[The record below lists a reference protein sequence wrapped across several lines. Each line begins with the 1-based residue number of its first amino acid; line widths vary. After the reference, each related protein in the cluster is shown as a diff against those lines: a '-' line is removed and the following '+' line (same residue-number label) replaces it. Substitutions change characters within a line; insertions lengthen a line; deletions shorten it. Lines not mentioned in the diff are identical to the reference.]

1 MLKLLYVKDYVLID
15 EIKIT
20 FGPGL
25 NIITGE
31 TGAGKSIL
39 VGALGAIL
47 GESLSKES
55 IRQNAQ
61 KAIFEAQFDIKND
74 LLKNVLQEN
83 DLDDYET
90 HLIIRRELNESG
102 RSRAFVNDS
111 PVSLPILIEI
121 GDLLVDLH
129 GQHEHQL
136 LLKSSRHIDYL
147 DAFAALSPSLEK
159 IKLSYNT
166 LKHIQ
171 HQITDL
177 AKRQEQ
183 ANQARDLLRFQ
194 HNEIAAVA
202 PEEGED
208 VALQQEEKVLR
219 NAELLFEK
227 TTALY
232 QQLYDSDG
240 SVASILRAAEKN
252 LRDLVQIDEKF
263 ETSRQECENA
273 RILVDDLSTTLQ
285 DYSSAITF
293 DADRLEGLRQRLS
306 LLNGLKKKY
315 GGNLESVL
323 LFQKKVKDELSML
336 ENLHE
341 ALADLHK
348 QFESEQLKLADLCQ
362 SASLRRSEFGDK
374 LAKDVTSELARL
386 GMAKAEFTVA
396 CDVKETDNGYT
407 VPVNG
412 KKLAVTAK
420 GIDQVEFVIR
430 SNPGEPFRPLVNI
443 ASGGEISRIML
454 ALKSLLAESDNV
466 PVLIFDEIDA
476 GISGRIAQAVGVSLR
491 KLAKSH
497 QVICITHLPQIAS
510 MAQFHYLVEK
520 NVEDDR
526 TRTRIHRLD
535 DQQRQ
540 EQIAQLFGGETVT
553 ETHLKSAADLID
565 EAEKLAKNL

>member
-1 MLKLLYVKDYVLID
+1 MLKSLYVKDYVLID

-47 GESLSKES
+47 GESLSKDS

-61 KAIFEAQFDIKND
+61 KAIFEAHFDIQPD
-74 LLKNVLQEN
+74 LLKNVLHEN
-83 DLDDYET
+83 DLDDYDT
-90 HLIIRRELNESG
+90 HLIIRRELNATG
-102 RSRAFVNDS
+102 RSRAFINDS
-111 PVSLPILIEI
+111 PVSLPILTEI

-147 DAFAALSPSLEK
+147 DAFAALSPSLQK

-166 LKHIQ
+166 LKQLQ
-171 HQITDL
+171 HQITDMVN
-177 AKRQEQ
+177 RQEQ
-183 ANQARDLLRFQ
+183 AKQARDLLRFQ
-194 HNEIAAVA
+194 RNEISAVA

-208 VALQQEEKVLR
+208 VALQQDEKVLR

-227 TTALY
+227 TAALY
-232 QQLYDSDG
+232 EQLYESDG
-240 SVASILRAAEKN
+240 SVASNLRAAEKA
-252 LRDLVQIDEKF
+252 LGDLAQIDEKF
-263 ETSRQECENA
+263 DAARQECENA
-273 RILVDDLSTTLQ
+273 RIIVDDLSDMLQ
-285 DYSSAITF
+285 NYSSAITF
-293 DADRLEGLRQRLS
+293 DADNLEGIRQRLA

-315 GGNLESVL
+315 GGSLESVL
-323 LFQKKVKDELSML
+323 LHQHKVEEELSLL
-336 ENLHE
+336 ENLQD
-341 ALADLHK
+341 AIADLSH

-362 SASLRRSEFGDK
+362 SASSQRAEFGAK
-374 LAKDVTSELARL
+374 LAQDVTSELARL
-386 GMAKAEFTVA
+386 GMNKAEFQVA
-396 CDVKETDNGYT
+396 CDVKETDRGT
-407 VPVNG
+407 SVPLNG
-412 KKLAVTAK
+412 KTLAVTAK
-420 GIDQVEFVIR
+420 GIDHVEFLIR
-430 SNPGEPFRPLVNI
+430 SNPGEPFKPLVNV
-443 ASGGEISRIML
+443 ASGGEISRVML

-491 KLAKSH
+491 KLANSH

-510 MAQFHYLVEK
+510 MAQHHYLVEK
-520 NVEDDR
+520 NVQADRTQTRIRGLDDR
-526 TRTRIHRLD
+526 ERL
-535 DQQRQ
+535 

-553 ETHLKSAADLID
+553 DAHLKSAADLIA
-565 EAEKLAKNL
+565 EAEKLVK